1 MINPISTASSTLGS
15 GAALGGLLEGGMAA
29 IPGWGWAALAG
40 ANLLGGILGSGSQAD
55 ERRREAQLRA
65 AEIEAQP
72 WTKQAAQ
79 TQISTATPNVWSNL
93 IGSGINTISQ
103 GQALE
108 KGMRESNAAEQESM
122 WKQMMMEK
130 LSQMSPQQAAP
141 VLMGNRSYLNP
152 WENPA
157 NYQSTK

>member
-1 MINPISTASSTLGS
+1 MFNPISTASGTLGS
-15 GAALGGLLEGGMAA
+15 GAAIGGLLEGGMAA

-40 ANLLGGILGSGSQAD
+40 ANLLGGLLGSGSQAD

-79 TQISTATPNVWSNL
+79 TQISTATPNVWANL
-93 IGSGINTISQ
+93 LGSGINTLSQ

-108 KGMRESNAAEQESM
+108 KGMRESEASKQDSM
-122 WKQMMMEK
+122 WKQMMMQK
-130 LSQMSPQQAAP
+130 LSQLSPQQVAP
-141 VLMGNRSYLNP
+141 VLMGNKSYLNP
-152 WENPA
+152 WEDPSNL
-157 NYQSTK
+157 QSNQ